1 MITKQAT
8 LPIDAARAAWAR
20 IAKGK
25 PDAAG
30 MELFREAQRQMDALQ
45 MMEQIS
51 AGNMANAKAQAIE
64 LERVQSINAE
74 LVTTCK
80 AARLAVEDYI
90 MRIQKAGFQPSF
102 GNGVLAQ
109 IDAAIASATGAQ
121 S

>member
-1 MITKQAT
+1 MITKQTT
-8 LPIDAARAAWAR
+8 LPIDAARTAWAR

-25 PDAAG
+25 PDATG

-64 LERVQSINAE
+64 LERVQSINAD
-74 LVTTCK
+74 LL
-80 AARLAVEDYI
+80 AALLDLRKQLREHVKMDVRKHYGL
-90 MRIQKAGFQPSF
+90 MVS
-102 GNGVLAQ
+102 
-109 IDAAIASATGAQ
+109 DAAAGTAIANATGAQ